1 MHNHHWLRNV
11 LITIRCHIQIQIQI
25 LVVYFELEKNDLLCE
40 LFLDASLMLTVGF
53 DTGGGGALQ
62 GNVSGGRGCRVDQC
76 FVNVSIMLTH
86 GYVGGAVYTIER
98 QSS

>member
-1 MHNHHWLRNV
+1 MHNHHKLRNV
-11 LITIRCHIQIQIQI
+11 LIMIRCQIQIQIQI
-25 LVVYFELEKNDLLCE
+25 LVVYFELEKNILLCE
-40 LFLDASLMLTVGF
+40 SLVDASPRLTVGIG
-53 DTGGGGALQ
+53 TGGGGALQ

-86 GYVGGAVYTIER
+86 GYAGGAVYTIER